1 MREPAV
7 NHKNILLED
16 VDSSMISKV
25 GYDEVNHI
33 LKVVFKNGG
42 VYIYTNVEPFH
53 FKNMTT
59 NAKSVGKYFNDN
71 IKDYAERYKCFREE
85 DFKEEIQNEN
95 TNEVSP
101 EEINNMIE
109 NL

>member
-1 MREPAV
+1 MRTPAI

-16 VDSSMISKV
+16 VDSSMISKI
-25 GYDEVNHI
+25 GYDENNKI

-59 NAKSVGKYFNDN
+59 NVKSVGKYFNDN
-71 IKDYAERYKCFREE
+71 IKDYSEKYICFRAE
-85 DFKEEIQNEN
+85 DVAEDKEDEASV
-95 TNEVSP
+95 VSS
-101 EEINNMIE
+101 EEINNMIN